1 MHSPSELPRPP
12 GDSRQS
18 CALWL
23 LPTFVFLLLG
33 FAALPV
39 DQSLAGWIAANNLP
53 GGVVDVLER
62 AETFA
67 HGIGVVFILLTIF
80 IIDRSRRWTFPR
92 LILAVA
98 GSGLAANLI
107 KLILIA
113 RTRPHAADLGDHF
126 SETFGNWLP
135 LLSESA
141 QQSTPSSHTA
151 TGVAFAIA
159 LCWLFPRGRWIFA
172 VLAILASC
180 QRMTSG
186 SHYLS
191 DVLWGAALG
200 YFLGRGIISG
210 FLTEKYFNRLEERLR
225 PAEPHPSDVA
235 RSTDPAEV
243 SSAP

>member
-1 MHSPSELPRPP
+1 MHSPITLPQLP
-12 GDSRQS
+12 GHRQQS

-23 LPTFVFLLLG
+23 IPTFGLLLLG

-39 DQSLAGWIAANNLP
+39 DQSLARWIASSDLP
-53 GGVVDVLER
+53 NWIEDIFER

-67 HGIGVVFILLTIF
+67 HGIGVFFILLTIF

-92 LILAVA
+92 VILAVA
-98 GSGLAANLI
+98 GSGLGANLL
-107 KLILIA
+107 KLILIG
-113 RTRPHAADLGDHF
+113 RTRPHSADLSDHF

-135 LLSESA
+135 LLVDST

-159 LCWLFPRGRWIFA
+159 LCWLYPRGRWIFLVLA
-172 VLAILASC
+172 VLAAC

-210 FLTEKYFNRLEERLR
+210 FITESYFNRFEASLR
-225 PAEPHPSDVA
+225 PADQ
-235 RSTDPAEV
+235 AE
-243 SSAP
+243 AGNAT

>member
-1 MHSPSELPRPP
+1 MRH
-12 GDSRQS
+12 
-18 CALWL
+18 
-23 LPTFVFLLLG
+23 
-33 FAALPV
+33 
-39 DQSLAGWIAANNLP
+39 LP
-53 GGVVDVLER
+53 GGIIDVLER

-67 HGIGVVFILLTIF
+67 HGIGVFFILLTIF

-92 LILAVA
+92 VILAVA
-98 GSGLAANLI
+98 GSGLGANLL

-113 RTRPHAADLGDHF
+113 RTRPHSADLSDHF

-135 LLSESA
+135 FLVDSA

-159 LCWLFPRGRWIFA
+159 LCWLYPRGRSIFTVLA
-172 VLAILASC
+172 VLAAC

-210 FLTEKYFNRLEERLR
+210 FITESYFNRFEAYLR
-225 PAEPHPSDVA
+225 PADQ
-235 RSTDPAEV
+235 AE
-243 SSAP
+243 AGNAT

>member
-126 SETFGNWLP
+126 SETLDRK
-135 LLSESA
+135 S
-141 QQSTPSSHTA
+141 
-151 TGVAFAIA
+151 V
-159 LCWLFPRGRWIFA
+159 
-172 VLAILASC
+172 V
-180 QRMTSG
+180 
-186 SHYLS
+186 
-191 DVLWGAALG
+191 
-200 YFLGRGIISG
+200 
-210 FLTEKYFNRLEERLR
+210 
-225 PAEPHPSDVA
+225 
-235 RSTDPAEV
+235 
-243 SSAP
+243 